1 MKKIFCLWLVI
12 LLISCFGLAQDKD
25 VQSMTLDEVIEQALK
40 NNLDLQIEMTNP
52 EISRA
57 LWSKSTAIFIPILN
71 VNFDT
76 GETNSPSS
84 SALTGADIETTNT
97 LGLTMGLA
105 QNLPLGGSLDVTL
118 RNNRFKTNSRY
129 SSYNPRYN
137 STLTFNLTQPLLKD
151 FGVSASKRNIHI
163 ASNNQKIS
171 IFALKQSVIDLI
183 YQTEEAYW
191 NLVYSHQNLEVQQKS
206 LQLAKDLLK
215 QNEIQVRVGV
225 SAPMDILTAQ
235 AEVAARESETLQA
248 QSQIQTYEENLRR
261 ILNISQLPAAIVPQ
275 DKPLFIPLAADFN
288 QFLLEALE
296 KRPDIEQVRLD
307 LKNKNINVR
316 YYRNQLLPNLQLS
329 ASYYTSGLSGDQLIW
344 DGNPLFPDSKIID
357 IIKGGINDS
366 LNEAFKNLY
375 RNYSIGLQLSIPLL
389 NTSARAD
396 MVQAQLNLKQT
407 LLQLK
412 KTESTIYS
420 EVKQIVMDLETN
432 LKIVEANRIS
442 KELAEQKLM
451 AEQKKLAV
459 GLSTNYLVLQ
469 YQRDF
474 SNALIA
480 ELKSLIDYNLALS
493 RVNKVLGTTLEK
505 HHIEFADFL
514 PNPAELDKSLR

>member
-1 MKKIFCLWLVI
+1 MKKIFFFLLAAI
-12 LLISCFGLAQDKD
+12 LLSYPVLAQDKD
-25 VQSMTLDEVIEQALK
+25 VQSMTLDEVINQALK

-57 LWSKSTAIFIPILN
+57 LWSKSTAIFVPIINL
-71 VNFDT
+71 NFDN
-76 GETNSPSS
+76 GENNSPSS
-84 SALTGADIETTNT
+84 SALTGADLETTKNTGLT
-97 LGLTMGLA
+97 LGVA
-105 QNLPLGGSLDVTL
+105 QKLPLGGSLDVTL

-151 FGVSASKRNIHI
+151 FGNGSTTRNIRI
-163 ASNNQKIS
+163 ARNNRDKS
-171 IFALKQSVIDLI
+171 IFALKQRVIDLI

-191 NLVYSHQNLEVQQKS
+191 NLVYSHQNLEVKQKS

-261 ILNISQLPAAIVPQ
+261 ILNISQMPAAIVPQ
-275 DKPLFIPLAADFN
+275 DKPLFVPLAADLDK
-288 QFLLEALE
+288 FLLEALE

-307 LKNKNINVR
+307 LKNKNIDVH
-316 YYRNQLLPNLQLS
+316 YYRNQSLPNLQLA

-344 DGNPLFPDSKIID
+344 DGNPFFPDSKIID

-366 LNEAFKNLY
+366 LKEVFKNLY

-389 NTSARAD
+389 NTAARAD
-396 MVQAQLNLKQT
+396 LVQAKLNLKQT

-442 KELAEQKLM
+442 KELAEQKLL

-469 YQRDF
+469 FQRDF

-505 HHIEFADFL
+505 HKIEFAEFL
-514 PNPAELDKSLR
+514 PNPA

>member
-1 MKKIFCLWLVI
+1 MKKIFFFLLAAI
-12 LLISCFGLAQDKD
+12 LLSYPVLAQDKD
-25 VQSMTLDEVIEQALK
+25 VQSMTLDEVINQALK

-52 EISRA
+52 EIARA
-57 LWSKSTAIFIPILN
+57 MWRKSTAIFIPILKIDFN
-71 VNFDT
+71 S

-84 SALTGADIETTNT
+84 SALTGADLETTQT
-97 LGLTMGLA
+97 SGLTMGVA

-118 RNNRFKTNSRY
+118 RNNRFKSNSRY

-137 STLTFNLTQPLLKD
+137 STLTFNLTQPLLKN
-151 FGVSASKRNIHI
+151 FGSGSTKRNIRV
-163 ASNNQKIS
+163 ALNNRNKS
-171 IFALKQSVIDLI
+171 IFALKQMVIDLI

-191 NLVYSHQNLEVQQKS
+191 NLVYSYQNLEVKQKS
-206 LQLAKDLLK
+206 LRLAQDLLK

-248 QSQIQTYEENLRR
+248 QSQIQTCEENLRR
-261 ILNISQLPAAIVPQ
+261 ILNISQLPAAIVPR
-275 DKPLFIPLAADFN
+275 DTPLFIPVAADFN

-307 LKNKNINVR
+307 LKNKNIDVR
-316 YYRNQLLPNLQLS
+316 YYRNQLLPDLQLF
-329 ASYYTSGLSGDQLIW
+329 ASYYASGLSGDQLLW
-344 DGNPLFPDSKIID
+344 DGNPFFPESKIIGT
-357 IIKGGINDS
+357 IKGGINDS
-366 LNEAFKNLY
+366 LKEVFKNLY
-375 RNYSIGLQLSIPLL
+375 RNYSIGLQLSIPLI

-407 LLQLK
+407 LLSLK

-420 EVKQIVMDLETN
+420 DVKQIVMDLGTN

-442 KELAEQKLM
+442 KELAEQKLV

-505 HHIEFADFL
+505 HNIEFSDFL
-514 PNPAELDKSLR
+514 VKSN

>member
-1 MKKIFCLWLVI
+1 MKKFYSLLLAV
-12 LLISCFGLAQDKD
+12 LLIGGAVFAQDKE
-25 VQSMTLDEVIEQALK
+25 VQAMTLDEVIDQALK

-52 EISRA
+52 QIYRA
-57 LWSKSTAIFIPILN
+57 MWSKSTAIFDPVLN
-71 VNFDT
+71 LSLNS
-76 GETNSPSS
+76 GENNSPSS
-84 SALTGADIETTNT
+84 SALTGADIETTKNSAFT
-97 LGLTMGLA
+97 VGLA
-105 QNLPLGGSLDVTL
+105 QKLPTGGTLDVTL
-118 RNNRFKTNSRY
+118 RGNRFETNSRY

-137 STLTFNLTQPLLKD
+137 SMLTFNLTQPLLKN
-151 FGVSASKRNIHI
+151 FGIGTTRKNIRI
-163 ASNNQKIS
+163 AKNNRDIS
-171 IFALKQSVIDLI
+171 IFALKQQVIDLI

-191 NLVYSHQNLEVQQKS
+191 NLVYSHQNLEVKEKS

-215 QNEIQVRVGV
+215 QNETQVRVGV

-275 DKPLFIPLAADFN
+275 DKPLFVPLSADLN

-296 KRPDIEQVRLD
+296 KRPDIEQVRLN
-307 LKNKNINVR
+307 LENNNINVR
-316 YYRNQLLPNLQLS
+316 YFRNQLLPDLQLT
-329 ASYYTSGLSGDQLIW
+329 ATYYTSGLSGNQIIW
-344 DGNPLFPDSKIID
+344 DGNPLLPSSKIID
-357 IIKGGINDS
+357 IIEGGFNDS
-366 LNEAFKNLY
+366 LSESLKNTY
-375 RNYSIGLQLSIPLL
+375 RNFSFGLQLSIPVL

-396 MVQAQLNLKQT
+396 MAQARLNLKQSV
-407 LLQLK
+407 LQLK
-412 KTESTIYS
+412 KIESTIYS
-420 EVKQIVMDLETN
+420 EVKQIVMDLGTN

-442 KELAEQKLM
+442 KQLAEQKLS

-493 RVNKVLGTTLEK
+493 RVNKVLGSTLEK
-505 HHIEFADFL
+505 HHVEFSDFL
-514 PNPAELDKSLR
+514 VKKH

>member
-1 MKKIFCLWLVI
+1 MMKKIFCLLFVA
-12 LLISCFGLAQDKD
+12 LLISCFGFAQEKD
-25 VQSMTLDEVIEQALK
+25 VQSMTLEDVIEQALR
-40 NNLDLQIEMTNP
+40 NNLDLQIEMSNP
-52 EISRA
+52 EIYQA
-57 LWSKSTAIFIPILN
+57 LLKKNRAIFIPTIDLKFGN
-71 VNFDT
+71 
-76 GETNSPSS
+76 GENNSPSS
-84 SALTGADIETTNT
+84 SALTGADLETTNSIDLT
-97 LGLTMGLA
+97 LGLT
-105 QNLPLGGSLDVTL
+105 QKLPLGGSLDLTL
-118 RNNRFKTNSRY
+118 RNNRFSTNSRY

-151 FGVSASKRNIHI
+151 FGIGSSKRNIRI
-163 ASNNQKIS
+163 AMNNRDKS
-171 IFALKQSVIDLI
+171 IFALKQMVIDLI

-191 NLVYSHQNLEVQQKS
+191 NLVYSHQNLEVKQKS
-206 LQLAKDLLK
+206 LQLAKDLLN

-248 QSQIQTYEENLRR
+248 RSQIQTYEENLRR
-261 ILNISQLPAAIVPQ
+261 ILNISRLPAAIVPQ
-275 DKPLFIPLAADFN
+275 DKPLFVPLAADLDH
-288 QFLLEALE
+288 FLQEALE

-307 LKNKNINVR
+307 LKSRNIDVR
-316 YYRNQLLPNLQLS
+316 YYRNQLLPNLDLV
-329 ASYYTSGLSGDQLIW
+329 ASYYTTGLSGDQLIW
-344 DGNPLFPDSKIID
+344 NGNPFFPDSKIID
-357 IIKGGINDS
+357 IIKGGIGDS
-366 LNEAFKNLY
+366 LNDVFKNLY
-375 RNYSIGLQLSIPLL
+375 KNYSISLQLSLPII

-396 MVQAQLNLKQT
+396 MTQSQLNLKQT
-407 LLQLK
+407 LLLLK

-442 KELAEQKLM
+442 KELAEQKLV

-514 PNPAELDKSLR
+514 VKNS